1 MFNTITG
8 VDENDQNCID
18 FSRMKSHMF
27 RDSDKRRVLD
37 TTPLDMRKQK
47 DMHNMKG
54 ITVGVVEEFQLE
66 ESDDRNKG
74 IQ

>member
-1 MFNTITG
+1 
-8 VDENDQNCID
+8 
-18 FSRMKSHMF
+18 MF

-37 TTPLDMRKQK
+37 TSALDMRKQK